1 MTAYEWAL
9 VLITVSMSLLA
20 LWVARRQKLGWPT
33 GLWMSIGCPLLCL
46 LCARVYYLAVS
57 SVSGM
62 WLFWGNGFLPREPYD
77 YAFGGGVLGFLLAL
91 KLLCAFWK
99 KPWSVVSDAYAP
111 VGLAAIAAL
120 RAAEAFSDFG
130 WGDPVEAA
138 WLQRYPFAISNMYDE
153 WCAAIFN
160 LEALCALVIL
170 AILLLRGRKLA
181 GRKLSTGL
189 IWWAVTQI
197 FCESFRVESI
207 QWGFL
212 RVQQLQSALIV
223 LTLLLVATLR
233 LPRGKR
239 SKSLPYWGGFALSVG
254 LVIFLEYALD
264 KMPWP
269 TWLNYLGMAAALA
282 LMGFCPQRLTRL
294 SREGV

>member
-9 VLITVSMSLLA
+9 VLITASMSLLA
-20 LWVARRQKLGWPT
+20 LWVARRQKLCWPA
-33 GLWMSIGCPLLCL
+33 GLWMAMGCPVLCL

-62 WLFWGNGFLPREPYD
+62 WLFWGNCFLPREPYD

-138 WLQRYPFAISNMYDE
+138 WLQRYPFAISNMYGE
-153 WCAAIFN
+153 WCAAVFN
-160 LEALCALVIL
+160 LEALCALMIL
-170 AILLLRGRKLA
+170 AVILLRGCKLA

-233 LPRGKR
+233 LPKGSRV
-239 SKSLPYWGGFALSVG
+239 KSLPYWGGFALAVA

-269 TWLNYLGMAAALA
+269 TWVNYLGMAAALA

>member
-9 VLITVSMSLLA
+9 VLITASMSLLA
-20 LWVARRQKLGWPT
+20 LWVARRQKLCWPA
-33 GLWMSIGCPLLCL
+33 GLWMAMGCPVLCL

-57 SVSGM
+57 SVSGV
-62 WLFWGNGFLPREPYD
+62 WLFWGNGFFPREPYD

-91 KLLCAFWK
+91 KLLCVFWK
-99 KPWSVVSDAYAP
+99 KPWPAVSDAYAP
-111 VGLAAIAAL
+111 AGLAAIAAL

-138 WLQRYPFAISNMYDE
+138 WLQRYPFAISNMYGE
-153 WCAAIFN
+153 WCAAVFN

-170 AILLLRGRKLA
+170 AVILLRGCKLA

-233 LPRGKR
+233 LPKGSRV
-239 SKSLPYWGGFALSVG
+239 KSLPYWGGFALAVA

-269 TWLNYLGMAAALA
+269 TWVNYLGMAAALA